1 MRDVPAHGRGLG
13 LEGLSRSLPTQTI
26 LWFSDCRVLWFYDRP
41 GQARQGALLLCSPG
55 PPCPTQPLPGPG
67 TRGGPLPPGMVISIS
82 TGTGIKHRHR
92 HWASP
97 LLLHC
102 FSIASPQ
109 GISAGTRKPSHRVRS
124 LSSTQTGDNDVEV
137 TETFRLSPWVPDL
150 CW

>member
-1 MRDVPAHGRGLG
+1 MKDVPAHGRGVG

-26 LWFSDCRVLWFYDRP
+26 LWFSDSRVLWFYDRP

-67 TRGGPLPPGMVISIS
+67 TRGGSPAA
-82 TGTGIKHRHR
+82 RHCHQHQ
-92 HWASP
+92 HWHWHQASASASGFSPASP

-102 FSIASPQ
+102 FSQ
-109 GISAGTRKPSHRVRS
+109 GTSAGTRKPSHRLRS

-137 TETFRLSPWVPDL
+137 TETFRLSPWVPGL